1 MRFSKKRM
9 GGDRNGGIE
18 GLPLQLMIMVI
29 VAGLGTAILVGWMG
43 GLSAPEA
50 IASVNGNP
58 NEILLTDGDGDGTF
72 ENDDATLTI
81 IVRDQNGDPV
91 EGASVVLDGCEV
103 RNSDGSLVYGTTGAD
118 GKVTFDSLSVSHYGD
133 GIGFITVTVAKGG
146 MGTDSS
152 LQVPVICR

>member
-1 MRFSKKRM
+1 M
-9 GGDRNGGIE
+9 
-18 GLPLQLMIMVI
+18 PLQLMIMVI

-58 NEILLTDGDGDGTF
+58 TEILLSDGDGDGTF
-72 ENDDATLTI
+72 ENDDVTLTI

-103 RNSDGSLVYGTTGAD
+103 RNSDGSLVYGTTGSE
-118 GKVTFDSLSVSHYGD
+118 GKVTFDGLSVSVRAGHRVHNRDPWPRGH
-133 GIGFITVTVAKGG
+133 GHRLL
-146 MGTDSS
+146 
-152 LQVPVICR
+152 LQMPVMSR

>member
-9 GGDRNGGIE
+9 SGDRDGGIE

-43 GLSAPEA
+43 GLSSPEA
-50 IASVNGNP
+50 ISSVNGNP
-58 NEILLTDGDGDGTF
+58 TEILLSDGDGDGTF
-72 ENDDATLTI
+72 ENDDASLTI

-103 RNSDGSLVYGTTGAD
+103 RNSDGSLVYGTTGSD
-118 GKVTFDSLSVSHYGD
+118 GKATFEGLRVSHYGD

>member
-1 MRFSKKRM
+1 MRFSKKRIC
-9 GGDRNGGIE
+9 GDRDGGIE
-18 GLPLQLMIMVI
+18 GLPLQLMIMGI

-58 NEILLTDGDGDGTF
+58 TEILLTDGDGDGTF
-72 ENDDATLTI
+72 ENNDATLTI

-103 RNSDGSLVYGTTGAD
+103 RNSDGSLVYGTTGSD
-118 GKVTFDSLSVSHYGD
+118 GKLTFDGLSVSHYGD

>member
-9 GGDRNGGIE
+9 SGDRYGGIE

-43 GLSAPEA
+43 GLSAPES

-58 NEILLTDGDGDGTF
+58 TEILLSDGDGDGTF

-81 IVRDQNGDPV
+81 IVRDQNGNAV
-91 EGASVVLDGCEV
+91 QGASVVLDGCEV
-103 RNSDGSLVYGTTGAD
+103 RNSDGSLVYGTTGED
-118 GKVTFDSLSVSHYGD
+118 GKVTFDGLKVSHYGD